1 MFFLIGF
8 VLCECYSIVS
18 HNSLLLQLLAFS
30 RVKDLW
36 ISNLIIM
43 LRLVQC
49 FSRYDGKFSGT
60 CISYNISSFAYT
72 DIYVCYEM
80 ELHSTSW
87 ELLRRHIRES
97 SKEITLQ
104 WYHIHGHTQCWR
116 KNTNTRKMLS
126 KEITKFHV
134 WWEIQS
140 EVVMTITFLY
150 W

>member
-18 HNSLLLQLLAFS
+18 HNPLLLQLLAFS

-80 ELHSTSW
+80 ELHSTS
-87 ELLRRHIRES
+87 
-97 SKEITLQ
+97 
-104 WYHIHGHTQCWR
+104 
-116 KNTNTRKMLS
+116 
-126 KEITKFHV
+126 
-134 WWEIQS
+134 
-140 EVVMTITFLY
+140 
-150 W
+150 